1 MGRCGDLFGR
11 RPRRCRADSRGL
23 ALITQPRGQF
33 DVTPEQRAIG
43 ALAAEVAAREIAPH
57 VAQWDREHVFPRE
70 LYRKLTD
77 AGIMGILVPE
87 EYGGAG
93 AEYLSYAL
101 AIEELARVD
110 AGTAVTV
117 SVHSMICSAI
127 CRLGTPQQ
135 KEFWL
140 PQLASG
146 DVLAGFALTESD
158 AGSDAA
164 ALRATAKRSNGGY
177 VLDGRK
183 QWCSTGSYAGVI
195 MGMFRTG
202 GAGARGVSA
211 FLIDAALPG
220 ISVERV
226 TEKLGIHTSNT
237 CDVAFDG
244 VEVDSNALLGEE
256 GAGFANAMSALTAG
270 RIGIAAQAIGILAAC
285 LDESVKFAKERVAFG
300 KPIGAFEG
308 ISFKIAQMAT
318 DLDAARLLNYR
329 AAALADA
336 GESFALAA
344 SKAKLFAS
352 TAARKHAAEALQIHG
367 GYGYT
372 SEFPVERHYR
382 DAKITEIYEG
392 TSEIQQLIV
401 ARSLLGRLD

>member
-1 MGRCGDLFGR
+1 M
-11 RPRRCRADSRGL
+11 L
-23 ALITQPRGQF
+23 ATARGQF
-33 DVTPEQRAIG
+33 ALTDEQRAIG
-43 ALAAEVAAREIAPH
+43 SLAAEIAQREIAPF
-57 VAQWDREHVFPRE
+57 VAQWDRDHIFPRE
-70 LYRKLTD
+70 LYRKLSD

-87 EYGGAG
+87 EFGGAG
-93 AEYLSYAL
+93 ADYLSYAL

-127 CRLGTPQQ
+127 GKLGTQRQ
-135 KEFWL
+135 KERWL
-140 PQLASG
+140 PALASG
-146 DVLAGFALTESD
+146 DVIAGFALTESD

-164 ALRATAKRSNGGY
+164 AIRSAASRTAGGY
-177 VLDGRK
+177 VVRGRK
-183 QWCSTGSYAGVI
+183 QWCTTGSYAGVI

-202 GAGARGVSA
+202 GSGARGVSA
-211 FLIDAALPG
+211 FLIEPNLPG
-220 ISVERV
+220 ITVERV

-237 CDVAFDG
+237 CDLAFDG
-244 VEVDSNALLGEE
+244 VELGEDALLGEE
-256 GAGFANAMSALTAG
+256 GAGFGNAMTALTAG

-308 ISFKIAQMAT
+308 VSFKVAQMAM

-329 AAALADA
+329 AAAIADA

-392 TSEIQQLIV
+392 TSEIQQLII
-401 ARSLLGRLD
+401 ARSLLGRLE

>member
-1 MGRCGDLFGR
+1 M
-11 RPRRCRADSRGL
+11 L
-23 ALITQPRGQF
+23 AATRGQF
-33 DVTPEQRAIG
+33 ELTDEQRAIG
-43 ALAAEVAAREIAPH
+43 ALAAEIAQREIAPN
-57 VAQWDREHVFPRE
+57 VARWDREHVFPRE
-70 LYRKLTD
+70 LYKKLTD

-93 AEYLSYAL
+93 AGYLSYSL
-101 AIEELARVD
+101 AIEELARID

-127 CRLGTPQQ
+127 CKLGTAEQ
-135 KEFWL
+135 KRRWL
-140 PQLASG
+140 PPLATG
-146 DVLAGFALTESD
+146 DVIAGFALTESD

-164 ALRATAKRSNGGY
+164 ALRATAKRAGGAY
-177 VLDGRK
+177 VLHGRK
-183 QWCSTGSYAGVI
+183 QWCTSGSYAGVI

-202 GAGARGVSA
+202 GPGARGVSA
-211 FLIDAALPG
+211 FLIDASLSG
-220 ISVERV
+220 ITIERV

-244 VEVDSNALLGEE
+244 VEVGEEALLGEE
-256 GAGFANAMSALTAG
+256 NAGFGNAMTALTAG

-285 LDESVKFAKERVAFG
+285 LDESTKFAKERLAFG

-308 ISFKIAQMAT
+308 VSFKIAQMAM

-392 TSEIQQLIV
+392 TSEIQQLII
-401 ARSLLGRLD
+401 ARSLLGRFD

>member
-1 MGRCGDLFGR
+1 MIETK
-11 RPRRCRADSRGL
+11 SV
-23 ALITQPRGQF
+23 QF
-33 DVTPEQRAIG
+33 ELSDEQRQIG
-43 ALAAEVAAREIAPH
+43 ALAAEIAQREIAPH
-57 VAQWDREHVFPRE
+57 IEQWDREHVFPRE
-70 LYRKLTD
+70 LYGKLTQ
-77 AGIMGILVPE
+77 AGIMGMLVPE
-87 EYGGAG
+87 EYGGVE
-93 AEYLSYAL
+93 AEYIAYAL

-127 CRLGTPQQ
+127 VKMGSREQ
-135 KEFWL
+135 KARWL
-140 PQLASG
+140 PTLATG
-146 DVLAGFALTESD
+146 DLIAGFALTESD
-158 AGSDAA
+158 AGSDAVS
-164 ALRATAKRSNGGY
+164 LRATAKRNEGGY
-177 VLDGRK
+177 LLNGRK
-183 QWCSTGSYAGVI
+183 QWCTSGSYAGVI

-202 GAGARGVSA
+202 GAGAKGVSA
-211 FLIDAALPG
+211 FLIEPSLPG

-226 TEKLGIHTSNT
+226 TQKLGIHTSNT
-237 CDVAFDG
+237 CDLAFDDVQANG
-244 VEVDSNALLGEE
+244 EALLGEE
-256 GAGFANAMSALTAG
+256 GAGFGNAMTALTAG

-285 LDESVKFAKERVAFG
+285 LDESVRFAKERVAFG
-300 KPIGAFEG
+300 KPIGAYEG
-308 ISFKIAQMAT
+308 ISFKIAQMAM
-318 DLDAARLLNYR
+318 DLDAARMLTYR

-336 GESFALAA
+336 GEPFAIAA

-372 SEFPVERHYR
+372 TEFPVERHYR

>member
-1 MGRCGDLFGR
+1 V
-11 RPRRCRADSRGL
+11 
-23 ALITQPRGQF
+23 ITSAGNQF
-33 DVTPEQRAIG
+33 ELTEEQRAIG
-43 ALAAEVAAREIAPH
+43 ALAAEIAQREIAPFI
-57 VAQWDREHVFPRE
+57 ARWDRDHVFPRE
-70 LYRKLTD
+70 LYGKLTE

-87 EYGGAG
+87 VYGGAG
-93 AEYLSYAL
+93 ADYVSYAL

-127 CRLGTPQQ
+127 CRLGTESQ
-135 KEFWL
+135 KARWL
-140 PQLASG
+140 ERLTCG
-146 DVLAGFALTESD
+146 DVIAGFALTESD

-164 ALRATAKRSNGGY
+164 ALRATARCTPGGY
-177 VLDGRK
+177 LLRGRK
-183 QWCSTGSYAGVI
+183 QWCTSGSYAGLI

-202 GAGARGVSA
+202 GPGARGVSA
-211 FLIDAALPG
+211 FLIEADRPG
-220 ISVERV
+220 VSVERV

-237 CDVAFDG
+237 CDLAFDD
-244 VEVDSNALLGEE
+244 VEVSADALLGDE
-256 GAGFANAMSALTAG
+256 GAGFGSAMTALTAG

-285 LDESVKFAKERVAFG
+285 LDESVKFAKERAAFG

-308 ISFKIAQMAT
+308 VSFKISQMAM

-336 GESFALAA
+336 GANFALAA

-392 TSEIQQLIV
+392 TSEIQQIII

>member
-1 MGRCGDLFGR
+1 MDLR
-11 RPRRCRADSRGL
+11 EDDMPAS
-23 ALITQPRGQF
+23 QF
-33 DVTPEQRAIG
+33 ELTDEQRAIG
-43 ALAAEVAAREIAPH
+43 ALAAEIAQREIAPH
-57 VAQWDREHVFPRE
+57 IAEWDREHIFPRA
-70 LYRKLTD
+70 LYGTLTR

-93 AEYLSYAL
+93 ADHLSYAL

-127 CRLGTPQQ
+127 CRLGTREQ
-135 KEFWL
+135 KERWL
-140 PQLASG
+140 PALACG

-164 ALRATAKRSNGGY
+164 ALRATAKRRNGGY

-183 QWCSTGSYAGVI
+183 QWCTNASYAGLI

-211 FLIDAALPG
+211 FLIEANRDG
-220 ISVERV
+220 IQIERV

-237 CDVAFDG
+237 CDLAFDG
-244 VEVDSNALLGEE
+244 VSVGDDALLGEE
-256 GAGFANAMSALTAG
+256 GAGFGNAMTALTAG
-270 RIGIAAQAIGILAAC
+270 RIGIAAQAIGILAAS
-285 LDESVKFAKERVAFG
+285 LDESVKFAKERFAFG

-308 ISFKIAQMAT
+308 VSFKIAQMAM
-318 DLDAARLLNYR
+318 DLDAARMLNYR
-329 AAALADA
+329 AAAMADA
-336 GESFALAA
+336 GKSFGLAA

-372 SEFPVERHYR
+372 SEFAVERHYR

-392 TSEIQQLIV
+392 TSEIQQIII
-401 ARSLLGRLD
+401 ARSLLGRLDS